1 MEVLNA
7 REMEKLV
14 HKELIDEK
22 FKNMVS
28 IQQKFIKEHMKEGKN
43 SVVWIFNDIDY
54 FHNDFEKCWYEEFNT
69 RAKELFENAG
79 YKVSRYMIR
88 W

>member
-1 MEVLNA
+1 MEILNA
-7 REMEKLV
+7 KEMAKLV

-22 FKNMVS
+22 FEKMVN
-28 IQQKFIKEHMKEGKN
+28 IQQEKIKGNMREGRN
-43 SVVWIFNDIDY
+43 SVLWIFSDIGY

-79 YKVSRYMIR
+79 YKVSGCVIR

>member
-1 MEVLNA
+1 MEILNA
-7 REMEKLV
+7 KEMAKLV

-22 FKNMVS
+22 FEKMVN
-28 IQQKFIKEHMKEGKN
+28 IQQEKIKGNMREGRN
-43 SVVWIFNDIDY
+43 SVLWIFSDIGY
-54 FHNDFEKCWYEEFNT
+54 FYNDFEKCWYEEFNT

-79 YKVSRYMIR
+79 YKVSGCVIR